1 MIDQLGNRQSRAT
14 RSLLLLFVKLVET
27 DWKSSLSHA
36 DAISNFAK
44 IEWIFFVALLI
55 TRVVKAHQN
64 PLVRQIR
71 LQHSSA
77 GKGHPHR
84 QRLLIHFKNR
94 NVLEFIA
101 VFLSDINFTARK
113 FVDHLIAAEKR
124 HRISSCEI
132 VETGTQ
138 FFLRRGSD
146 LHIEPQANGGA
157 DKSDKG
163 ERDANARHTHAIGA
177 KRDEL
182 VIGRQASEN
191 QQDRG

>member
-1 MIDQLGNRQSRAT
+1 GNRQSRAT
-14 RSLLLLFVKLVET
+14 GSLLLLFVKLVET
-27 DWKSSLSHA
+27 NWKSSLSHA

-77 GKGHPHR
+77 GKGHPQR

-94 NVLEFIA
+94 NVLELIA
-101 VFLSDINFTARK
+101 IFFSDINFTARK

-124 HRISSCEI
+124 HRITSCYF
-132 VETGTQ
+132 VETGPQ
-138 FFLRRGSD
+138 IFLRHAHHLRI
-146 LHIEPQANGGA
+146 HPQAKGGP
-157 DKSDKG
+157 DESD
-163 ERDANARHTHAIGA
+163 NA
-177 KRDEL
+177 
-182 VIGRQASEN
+182 
-191 QQDRG
+191 